1 MRLYLA
7 ALFAIC
13 FALPVQ
19 ARDIYVNNLVGDDH
33 YNGLSETHRAGL
45 VGPVAT
51 INKALRIVAKGDRIV
66 LANTGQPY
74 RESLSLSAGH
84 QSGLPHLPLVIFGN
98 NAILDGTAPVP
109 PGAWHHVAVDVYR
122 FRPRRLAHPQL
133 YLGPKP
139 AARVVFDPAA
149 GEAPE
154 LKPLEWMLRDGHI
167 YFRVEPSKLPR
178 DYELRCAALQPGIT
192 LYYVRH
198 VIIRDLV
205 VQGFQ
210 LDGVNVFDGASH
222 VALLGLTCRGNGRGG
237 VSIGGSSRATV
248 QSCLIGDNGAA
259 QVRTEGFCL
268 AELIDTTLVP
278 NTAPAIVHEGG
289 RLLIDGQPW
298 QMTE

>member
-7 ALFAIC
+7 ILVVLA
-13 FALPVQ
+13 FALPAG

-33 YNGLSETHRAGL
+33 YNGLAETHRGGFA
-45 VGPVAT
+45 GPVAT
-51 INKALRIVAKGDRIV
+51 INQALRIVGKGDRIV

-98 NAILDGTAPVP
+98 NAILDGTAPVTP
-109 PGAWHHVAVDVYR
+109 DAWQHFAGDVYR
-122 FRPRRLAHPQL
+122 FRPERLTHQQL

-139 AARVVFDPAA
+139 ARRVAFDPAA
-149 GEAPE
+149 GEVPE

-167 YFRVEPSKLPR
+167 YFRVEPGKLPR
-178 DYELRCAALQPGIT
+178 DYELRYAALQTGIT
-192 LYYVRH
+192 LYHVRH

-210 LDGVNVFDGASH
+210 LDGVNVFDGAGH
-222 VALLGLTCRGNGRGG
+222 VALLGLTCRGNGRSG

-248 QSCLIGDNGAA
+248 QSCLVGDNGAA
-259 QVRTEGFCL
+259 QVRAEGFCI

-278 NTAPAIVHEGG
+278 NTAPAIAHEGG
-289 RLLIDGQPW
+289 RLLIDGRPYESQ
-298 QMTE
+298 